1 MTIRDALD
9 ATLNLRFLPSEIV
22 ERQSHPEIEM
32 AEKGSKLVMKPLVI
46 SRTEHESALI
56 EGSVNSVRISFLI
69 KKGDPSKPG
78 DSVEILLS
86 HMYQRFFALRA
97 DRFKIFRK
105 KPVDGYDF
113 SFLITEDH
121 LSKYKKEELINFV
134 LQFV

>member
-1 MTIRDALD
+1 MCIRDALD

-32 AEKGSKLVMKPLVI
+32 AEKGSKLVMKPLLI
-46 SRTEHESALI
+46 ARNEHEACLI
-56 EGSVNSVRISFLI
+56 EGSINSVRISLLI

-78 DSVEILLS
+78 DSIEILLT
-86 HMYQRFFALRA
+86 HMYERFFSIRA

-105 KPVDGYDF
+105 KPVAGYDF

-121 LSKYKKEELINFV
+121 LSKYKKEDLINFV